1 MRDINIDFIMEITAP
16 TFDWSTIGSLL
27 IVSLTGI
34 IILVV
39 SLLTQSVRLLSWIAH
54 AGIFGSFLYTISLW
68 GVDKK
73 GFGGMVILD
82 DFSLVLFVIILF
94 SASMTLFL
102 SKDFLQNYK
111 LIRGEYLALICFATF
126 GMMVMVSGGDLMM
139 IFLGIETLSIALYIL
154 AGTRRTDP
162 YSLEAAF
169 KYFLVGAFASGFLL
183 FGMAYMYGATGS
195 TNLDRILSF
204 LSTGA
209 GESNT
214 YMLIGIAFLIIG
226 LGFKVAL
233 VPFHMWTPDVYE
245 GAPTPIAA
253 FMSTGVKA
261 AGFAVML
268 RVILYSTG
276 SYFADWQSVMW
287 VLAVVTMTVGNVI
300 ALAQENVKRML
311 AYSSIAHAGY
321 MLVGFAAGTDEAFS
335 SVIYYLASYTFMN
348 IGAFGVVSYF
358 ESSAKNKS
366 AEDSGE
372 ANLFKIKGFS
382 GLGFKRPVIAAGMA
396 VFMFSLAGIPPTAG
410 FFAKFYVFRAAVDAG
425 LTGLA
430 VLGALNAVISVY
442 FYLRVVLYMY
452 MYDAETDF
460 SEFSFRGSD
469 STALILSVIG
479 IFILGLFP
487 SLFLGLASVSLF

>member
-1 MRDINIDFIMEITAP
+1 MEITVP
-16 TFDWSTIGSLL
+16 TFDWQTIGSLL
-27 IVSLTGI
+27 LVACTGI
-34 IILVV
+34 IVLVV
-39 SLLTQSVRLLSWIAH
+39 SLLTRSVRILSLIAH
-54 AGIFGSFLYTISLW
+54 AGILASLLYTISLW
-68 GVDKK
+68 GADKK

-82 DFSLVLFVIILF
+82 DFTLILYVIILF
-94 SASMTLFL
+94 SASLTLFL

-111 LIRGEYLALICFATF
+111 LIQGEYLALTCFATF

-139 IFLGIETLSIALYIL
+139 IFLGIETLSISLYIL

-169 KYFLVGAFASGFLL
+169 KYFLVGAFATGFLL

-195 TNLDRILSF
+195 TNLERILSF
-204 LSTGA
+204 LSTGSS
-209 GESNT
+209 ESNT
-214 YMLIGIAFLIIG
+214 YMLIGIAFLMIG
-226 LGFKVAL
+226 LGFKISL

-268 RVILYSTG
+268 RVILYSTA
-276 SYFADWQSVMW
+276 SYFADWQSVLW
-287 VLAVVTMTVGNVI
+287 VLAVATMTVGNVI
-300 ALAQENVKRML
+300 ALAQENIKRML

-321 MLVGFAAGTDEAFS
+321 MLVGFTAGTDEAFS

-348 IGAFGVVSYF
+348 IGAFGVISYF

-372 ANLFKIKGFS
+372 ANFFKIKEYS
-382 GLGFKRPVIAAGMA
+382 GLGFKRPMIAAAMA

-410 FFAKFYVFRAAVDAG
+410 FFAKFYVFRAAIDAG

-430 VLGALNAVISVY
+430 VLGALNAVVSVY

-452 MYDAETDF
+452 MHEAETDF
-460 SEFSFRGSD
+460 SEYPFRGSEA
-469 STALILSVIG
+469 TALTISVIG

-487 SLFLGLASVSLF
+487 SLFLGLASVSLFR

>member
-1 MRDINIDFIMEITAP
+1 MEITAP

-27 IVSLTGI
+27 IVSITGI
-34 IILVV
+34 IVLVV
-39 SLLTQSVRLLSWIAH
+39 SLLTQSVRITSWIAH
-54 AGIFGSFLYTISLW
+54 AGILGTLLYTISLW
-68 GVDKK
+68 GADTK

-82 DFSLVLFVIILF
+82 DFTLVLYVIILF
-94 SASMTLFL
+94 SASLTLLL
-102 SKDFLQNYK
+102 SKDFLQNYI

-139 IFLGIETLSIALYIL
+139 IFLGIETLSISLYIL

-169 KYFLVGAFASGFLL
+169 KYFLVGAFATGFLL

-209 GESNT
+209 SESNT
-214 YMLIGIAFLIIG
+214 YLLIGIAFLIIG
-226 LGFKVAL
+226 LGFKISL

-300 ALAQENVKRML
+300 ALAQESVKRML

-321 MLVGFAAGTDEAFS
+321 MLVGFTAGTDEAVS

-358 ESSAKNKS
+358 ESNAKEKS
-366 AEDSGE
+366 AGDSGK
-372 ANLFKIKGFS
+372 ANLFKIKGYS

-410 FFAKFYVFRAAVDAG
+410 FFAKFYVFRAAIDAG

-430 VLGALNAVISVY
+430 VLGALNAVVSVY

-469 STALILSVIG
+469 STALVISFIG

-487 SLFLGLASVSLF
+487 SLFIGLASVSLF

>member
-1 MRDINIDFIMEITAP
+1 MEITAP
-16 TFDWSTIGSLL
+16 TFDWSTIGSLV
-27 IVSLTGI
+27 IVSITGI
-34 IILVV
+34 IVLVV
-39 SLLTQSVRLLSWIAH
+39 SLLTQSVRITSWIAH
-54 AGIFGSFLYTISLW
+54 AGIIGTLLYTISLW
-68 GVDKK
+68 GADKK

-82 DFSLVLFVIILF
+82 DFTLVLYVIILF
-94 SASMTLFL
+94 SASLTLFL

-139 IFLGIETLSIALYIL
+139 IFLGIETLSISLYIL
-154 AGTRRTDP
+154 AGIRRTDP

-209 GESNT
+209 SESNT

-226 LGFKVAL
+226 LGFKIAL

-268 RVILYSTG
+268 RIILYSTG

-300 ALAQENVKRML
+300 ALAQENIKRML

-321 MLVGFAAGTDEAFS
+321 MLIGFAAGTDEAVS

-348 IGAFGVVSYF
+348 IGAFGVISYF

-366 AEDSGE
+366 AENNGE
-372 ANLFKIKGFS
+372 ANLFKIKGYS
-382 GLGFKRPVIAAGMA
+382 GLGFKRPLIAAGMA

-410 FFAKFYVFRAAVDAG
+410 FFAKFYVFRAAIDAG

-430 VLGALNAVISVY
+430 VIGALNAVVSVY

-452 MYDAETDF
+452 MYDADIDF

-469 STALILSVIG
+469 SIALAISFIG